1 MVGVLTNFKDWIF
14 TWYSVENEIKNKKNR
29 AERKPLL
36 VEFEYSE
43 TITIF
48 DFKSKTKDIKF
59 RDNYVQLGRVLFL
72 LEHLLVY
79 FAN

>member
-1 MVGVLTNFKDWIF
+1 MVGVLTNYKDWIF

-48 DFKSKTKDIKF
+48 DFKEETNDIEF
-59 RDNYVQLGRVLFL
+59 RDNYV
-72 LEHLLVY
+72 
-79 FAN
+79 